1 MKALSTP
8 LFILALLLFSGCAGA
23 GYLTEG
29 GNSIVRYQQF
39 DTSSGDMT
47 LELVL
52 VQESHKNYQNLY
64 DEVRENANMKKIPLA
79 KFEYLVETLADL
91 GYMDIVEASAGSVSS
106 SRAIVIESDAGR
118 WTARNWTGCDETEGL
133 TDEQH
138 YDFLEMMAVV
148 RDCYDSVLGLQ
159 VIHKG
164 LGTGG
169 ENLFLEEQKK
179 LKEQN
184 KMRGKQ

>member
-8 LFILALLLFSGCAGA
+8 LFVLALLFFSGCAGA

-39 DTSSGDMT
+39 DTSSGDMS

-52 VQESHKNYQNLY
+52 VQETHKNYQNLY
-64 DEVRENANMKKIPLA
+64 EEVRENANIKKIPLA
-79 KFEYLVETLADL
+79 KFEYLVETLVDL
-91 GYMDIVEASAGSVSS
+91 GYMEIVEASAGSISS

-118 WTARNWTGCDETEGL
+118 WTARNDSEGL
-133 TDEQH
+133 TENQH
-138 YDFLEMMAVV
+138 YDFLEMMALV

-184 KMRGKQ
+184 KSRGKQ